1 MQGLNSDGTKI
12 QNKWDDPT
20 YWQGVD

>member
-12 QNKWDDPT
+12 KNKWDDPT